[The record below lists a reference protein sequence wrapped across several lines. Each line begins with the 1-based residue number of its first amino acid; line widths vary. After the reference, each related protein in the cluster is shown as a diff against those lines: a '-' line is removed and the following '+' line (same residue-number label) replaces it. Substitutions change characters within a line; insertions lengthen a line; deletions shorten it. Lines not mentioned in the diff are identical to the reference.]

1 MTHIFIEEESKGYAV
16 KFGDLVVHVSDYDQA
31 MQMAVKMAQ
40 TLGLIGEQEKE
51 IWFSMLTMD
60 LFADGIS

>member
-31 MQMAVKMAQ
+31 MQMAVKMAR
-40 TLGLIGEQEKE
+40 TLGLIGE
-51 IWFSMLTMD
+51 
-60 LFADGIS
+60 